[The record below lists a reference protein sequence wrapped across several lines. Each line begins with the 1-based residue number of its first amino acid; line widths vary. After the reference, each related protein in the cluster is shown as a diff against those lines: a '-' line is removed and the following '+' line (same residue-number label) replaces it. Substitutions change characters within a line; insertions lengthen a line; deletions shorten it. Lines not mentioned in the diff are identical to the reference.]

1 MLRSWLLGKTGRNAG
16 TGIKGRSGHD
26 ARRLSLEP
34 LEDRSLLSVSLL
46 PIAPPVGIGL
56 GGGPAD
62 RRGAGTDRGGRDA
75 IQTVVAVERPGRSG
89 RAGDRNGPDWEKF
102 PPSATPERSTL
113 ARLTAVDVF
122 PATVTFQNGFAT
134 FRVTFATANTPDTLT
149 ITDSKTATL
158 TGEVLVNVGAQ
169 AVATKYDIDLVSST
183 RRRGLHPPSWARR
196 GDIADLASNV
206 VAVIRPRDRYRVGF
220 PERPGHDLRGYGE
233 RGDLRYGHRRT
244 APSTVTFADG
254 SVRFDVTFVTPGA
267 QSVTVS
273 DQTNTPA
280 LTGTLN
286 VT

>member
-1 MLRSWLLGKTGRNAG
+1 MPVIATALTGKNFPAFGYSG
-16 TGIKGRSGHD
+16 TVN
-26 ARRLSLEP
+26 
-34 LEDRSLLSVSLL
+34 VS
-46 PIAPPVGIGL
+46 
-56 GGGPAD
+56 
-62 RRGAGTDRGGRDA
+62 T
-75 IQTVVAVERPGRSG
+75 TNS
-89 RAGDRNGPDWEKF
+89 
-102 PPSATPERSTL
+102 S
-113 ARLTAVDVF
+113 DVF

-183 RRRGLHPPSWARR
+183 PAPWAAPTVLGPQGLTSPTWAP
-196 GDIADLASNV
+196 NV
-206 VAVIRPRDRYRVGF
+206 VAGASVPVTVTALDSQNNPVTTYADTANVAISDTGT
-220 PERPGHDLRGYGE
+220 GAA
-233 RGDLRYGHRRT
+233 

-280 LTGTLN
+280 LTGTLP
-286 VT
+286 VRPGKPPSAPGLPHRGIAWRG